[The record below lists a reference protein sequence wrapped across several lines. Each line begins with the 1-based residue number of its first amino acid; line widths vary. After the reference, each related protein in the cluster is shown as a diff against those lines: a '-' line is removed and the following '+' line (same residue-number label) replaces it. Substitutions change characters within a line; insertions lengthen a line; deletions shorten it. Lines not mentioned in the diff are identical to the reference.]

1 MLLIEI
7 QIPIGIELYVKET
20 MNVTLK
26 SVKIKKIHAW
36 VDYII
41 CDSLS
46 KRQYV
51 ITLHM
56 HDLIQTNII

>member
-7 QIPIGIELYVKET
+7 QIPIGIELYVKGT
-20 MNVTLK
+20 INVTLK
-26 SVKIKKIHAW
+26 SVKINKYMHGLITLFVTRYRKDHN
-36 VDYII
+36 
-41 CDSLS
+41 
-46 KRQYV
+46 V